1 MAWRNVWRNPRRTSL
16 AVAAIG
22 LSLALVLVY
31 DGVLRAYADWMRAT
45 MTGPLLGH
53 VQAHAP
59 EWRKDRAMDR
69 TLRGAAA
76 AVAAARRSP
85 GVASA
90 SARVYAPALAA
101 LGEEG
106 FAVLVLGLD
115 PAPESRPTGLL
126 AGVAE
131 LPAGK
136 RVLMGKAL
144 AETMGVRP
152 GDVVALVGQGADGS
166 LANDLF
172 TVAGL
177 VSTSVDIVNRQA
189 VLM

>member
-1 MAWRNVWRNPRRTSL
+1 
-16 AVAAIG
+16 VAAIG

-76 AVAAARRSP
+76 AVEAARRAP

-90 SARVYAPALAA
+90 SARIYAPALAA
-101 LGEEG
+101 VGEEG
-106 FAVLVLGLD
+106 FAVLVLGIEDEGLLEA
-115 PAPESRPTGLL
+115 APGPGKLL
-126 AGVAE
+126 AGETGITDPNVQLDRVRIERGPFVQDVERFVIVPFVVE
-131 LPAGK
+131 LVCAFV
-136 RVLMGKAL
+136 VLLRAH
-144 AETMGVRP
+144 E
-152 GDVVALVGQGADGS
+152 GS
-166 LANDLF
+166 CH
-172 TVAGL
+172 
-177 VSTSVDIVNRQA
+177 VSNSLRFENA
-189 VLM
+189 CL